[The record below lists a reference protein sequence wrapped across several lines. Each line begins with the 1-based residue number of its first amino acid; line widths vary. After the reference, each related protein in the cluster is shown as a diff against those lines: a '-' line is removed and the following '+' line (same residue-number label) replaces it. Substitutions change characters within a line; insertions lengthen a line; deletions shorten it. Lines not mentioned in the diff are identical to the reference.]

1 MKAEQA
7 RELVNAILD
16 DRGGASVI
24 YTMHAV
30 ERMAQRDIKESDVV
44 QALRADDLIALE
56 NTTRDA
62 KFRVRDEDF
71 GVVFA
76 FQDGRLIII
85 VTAWREE
92 PKL

>member
-1 MKAEQA
+1 MKKEQA
-7 RELVNAILD
+7 HEIIVSILHERGAAALVF
-16 DRGGASVI
+16 
-24 YTMHAV
+24 TMHAV
-30 ERMAQRDIKESDVV
+30 ERMARRDIKEVDVA
-44 QALRADDLIALE
+44 QALESEDIEALE

-62 KFRVRDEDF
+62 KFKVRDEEF